1 MADPKKINYYGN
13 QTIDNSEEVDR
24 KVLETKQ
31 ELENQIA
38 QKQDQL
44 TFDNV
49 PTAGSNNPVKS
60 GGVKTAIDTVD
71 TKVGELNALHTSN
84 KQSIVKA
91 INSLHDE
98 LHRDVDDT
106 PTEGSDNLVTSGG
119 VFDAIKSETD
129 RATEAEETERNRA
142 LDAEEDLQNQISA
155 EVARAESAEEAIQEQ
170 LDSILPYDN
179 IPTEGSEKGV
189 KSGGVFDAIRF
200 ASVKVGETMFW
211 HESEVET
218 RTMHSDNPFIFEFN
232 GQTISVT
239 PREEDVNLC
248 ISKNIPDGWHA
259 LDGSV
264 ELVAAD
270 YPDLAAF
277 MPENVTNDGKIW
289 LPYVQQK
296 IIKVKY

>member
-142 LDAEEDLQNQISA
+142 LDAEEDLQNQIP
-155 EVARAESAEEAIQEQ
+155 
-170 LDSILPYDN
+170 LLP
-179 IPTEGSEKGV
+179 S
-189 KSGGVFDAIRF
+189 
-200 ASVKVGETMFW
+200 
-211 HESEVET
+211 
-218 RTMHSDNPFIFEFN
+218 
-232 GQTISVT
+232 
-239 PREEDVNLC
+239 
-248 ISKNIPDGWHA
+248 
-259 LDGSV
+259 
-264 ELVAAD
+264 
-270 YPDLAAF
+270 
-277 MPENVTNDGKIW
+277 
-289 LPYVQQK
+289 
-296 IIKVKY
+296 